1 MEKPRPLNKREFLT
15 TLSEPYM
22 EPEREIQS
30 YSNPNSTYSI
40 DSQPGQPEFNRAFE
54 VSLKDDDTQLIN
66 IGLEDHD
73 DAILYYLQNVIKPTV
88 TQNDKQ
94 LPVPILYG
102 SPERWKS
109 IQADGFYRDKNGKT
123 MIPLIMF
130 KRESFEKN
138 RSLGN
143 KLDGNVIHN
152 VQYFEKQYSQR
163 NVYDNFSVL
172 RGQKPQKEYI
182 LGIIP
187 DYITLTYKLSIYT
200 DYVQQMNKII
210 EALEFASDSYWGDP
224 EKYQFRAV
232 ISSFPTPV
240 LLENSTD
247 RANRSEI
254 TLTLQGYIIPN
265 TINVAQAG
273 PNPKSY
279 NVTKTIFTEKII

>member
-1 MEKPRPLNKREFLT
+1 MENPRPLNKREFLT
-15 TLSEPYM
+15 TLSEPYVQ
-22 EPEREIQS
+22 PEREIQP

-40 DSQPGQPEFNRAFE
+40 DVQPGQPEFNRALE
-54 VSLKDDDTQLIN
+54 VSLKDDDTKLIN
-66 IGLEDHD
+66 VGLEDHD
-73 DAILYYLQNVIKPTV
+73 DAILYYLENVIKPTV
-88 TQNDKQ
+88 TQNDRQ
-94 LPVPILYG
+94 IAVPIIYG

-138 RSLGN
+138 RALGN
-143 KLDGNVIHN
+143 KLDGNVVHN

-172 RGQKPQKEYI
+172 RNQKPQKEYI
-182 LGIIP
+182 LGVIP

-224 EKYQFRAV
+224 ERYQFRAV
-232 ISSFPTPV
+232 ITSFPTPV
-240 LLENSTD
+240 LLENATD

-279 NVTKTIFTEKII
+279 NVTKTIFTEKLL